1 MGYFSNLAAER
12 KNRYPDHS
20 HTPPEKQLLWRL
32 EDLEERL
39 HELTTQRTGKRDEGS
54 CFSESDL
61 RYVLPDRFLSVSDV
75 QKAIELAVTDLAER
89 YGISVRCKPV
99 EEIPEMDEITDM
111 QISFLDILSLRFP
124 CNAAYAA

>member
-12 KNRYPDHS
+12 KTRYQDHS

-32 EDLEERL
+32 EELEERL
-39 HELTTQRTGKRDEGS
+39 QELTRQRTGKRDEGA
-54 CFSESDL
+54 CFSEADL
-61 RYVLPDRFLSVSDV
+61 RYVLPARFLSVSDV
-75 QKAIELAVTDLAER
+75 QKAIELAVMDLEQR

-111 QISFLDILSLRFP
+111 QISFLDILSLCFP
-124 CNAAYAA
+124 CNAPYAA